1 MIAKND
7 CKALN
12 YCKILPNDLTYL
24 KAAKV
29 KKPSFHVFTLA
40 NIQELLTDGIMGEE
54 TGSRSKFNSVPFYEI
69 CLKIT
74 TYSINEIF
82 LSRVREEYPNFKV
95 T

>member
-7 CKALN
+7 CRALN
-12 YCKILPNDLTYL
+12 CCKILPNDLAYL
-24 KAAKV
+24 KAANV
-29 KKPSFHVFTLA
+29 KKPGFHVFTLT
-40 NIQELLTDGIMGEE
+40 NIQELLTGGIMGEE
-54 TGSRSKFNSVPFYEI
+54 TGSRSKFNSAPFYET

-74 TYSINEIF
+74 TYSINQIS

>member
-7 CKALN
+7 CRALK

-24 KAAKV
+24 RAANV
-29 KKPSFHVFTLA
+29 KKPGFHVFTLA
-40 NIQELLTDGIMGEE
+40 NIQELLTGGFMGEE

-82 LSRVREEYPNFKV
+82 LLRVQEEYPNFKV